1 MSEPTPSNPTPSN
14 LTPSNPT
21 PSNLTPSNPAPHTA
35 NPDIAALYL
44 VTVVTVYDAGAW
56 RPAHQVAAR
65 LGTLH
70 VITAWNPGDE
80 RPSREENDLANR
92 ALRAELEAL
101 NLAARGLAPLP
112 ALGSDPNSPH
122 AEESWAVTG
131 LDDRAAREL
140 GAKYGQVAVF
150 RITAARQ
157 TVLGC
162 DEEWE
167 VGRGCRAE

>member
-1 MSEPTPSNPTPSN
+1 MH
-14 LTPSNPT
+14 
-21 PSNLTPSNPAPHTA
+21 PAP
-35 NPDIAALYL
+35 PDIAHLYL
-44 VTVVTVYDAGAW
+44 ATIVTIHDAGAW
-56 RPAHQVAAR
+56 HPAHQVAAR

-80 RPSREENDLANR
+80 RPSREENDRANR
-92 ALRAELEAL
+92 ALRADLEA
-101 NLAARGLAPLP
+101 RGFAPLP

-122 AEESWAVTG
+122 AEESWAATG

-140 GAKYGQVAVF
+140 GAKYRQVAVF
-150 RITAARQ
+150 RITADTQ

-167 VGRGCRAE
+167 VTRRGP

>member
-1 MSEPTPSNPTPSN
+1 MH
-14 LTPSNPT
+14 
-21 PSNLTPSNPAPHTA
+21 PAP
-35 NPDIAALYL
+35 PDIAHLYL
-44 VTVVTVYDAGAW
+44 ATIVTIHDAGAW
-56 RPAHQVAAR
+56 HPAHQVAAR

-80 RPSREENDLANR
+80 RPSREENDRANR
-92 ALRAELEAL
+92 ALRADLEAL
-101 NLAARGLAPLP
+101 NLEARGLAPLP

-131 LDDRAAREL
+131 LDDRTAREL
-140 GAKYGQVAVF
+140 GAKYRQVAVF
-150 RITAARQ
+150 RITADTQ

-167 VGRGCRAE
+167 VTRRGP

>member
-1 MSEPTPSNPTPSN
+1 MSEPTPSNP
-14 LTPSNPT
+14 
-21 PSNLTPSNPAPHTA
+21 TPSNPAPHTA

-44 VTVVTVYDAGAW
+44 ATVVTIHDAGAW
-56 RPAHQVAAR
+56 RPAHEVAAR

-122 AEESWAVTG
+122 AEESWAVTS

-140 GAKYGQVAVF
+140 GAKYRQVAMS
-150 RITAARQ
+150 RITRERQ

-167 VGRGCRAE
+167 YSSEALHDAKQP

>member
-1 MSEPTPSNPTPSN
+1 MRSEAVRSCRHANLSSTSDRLATPHHAPEIAVLYFVRI
-14 LTPSNPT
+14 LT
-21 PSNLTPSNPAPHTA
+21 
-35 NPDIAALYL
+35 
-44 VTVVTVYDAGAW
+44 VRDAGAW
-56 RPAHQVAAR
+56 HPAHQVAAR

-80 RPSREENDLANR
+80 RPSREENDRANR
-92 ALRAELEAL
+92 ALRADLEAL
-101 NLAARGLAPLP
+101 NLEARGLAPLP

-131 LDDRAAREL
+131 LDDRTAREL
-140 GAKYGQVAVF
+140 GAKYRQVAVF
-150 RITAARQ
+150 RITADTQ

-167 VGRGCRAE
+167 LGRECRAE

>member
-1 MSEPTPSNPTPSN
+1 MSESTPSNPTPSN
-14 LTPSNPT
+14 A
-21 PSNLTPSNPAPHTA
+21 APHTA

-44 VTVVTVYDAGAW
+44 VTVVTVHDEGAW
-56 RPAHQVAAR
+56 HPAHEVAAR

-80 RPSREENDLANR
+80 RPSREENDRANR

-122 AEESWAVTG
+122 AEESWAATG
-131 LDDRAAREL
+131 LDDRAAREI

-162 DEEWE
+162 FADWE
-167 VGRGCRAE
+167 LGREV

>member
-1 MSEPTPSNPTPSN
+1 MSER
-14 LTPSNPT
+14 
-21 PSNLTPSNPAPHTA
+21 TPSNPAPHTA

-44 VTVVTVYDAGAW
+44 ATVVTIHDAGAW
-56 RPAHQVAAR
+56 RPAHEVAAR

-80 RPSREENDLANR
+80 RPSREVNDSANE
-92 ALRAELEAL
+92 ALRAE
-101 NLAARGLAPLP
+101 LAARGLAPLP

-131 LDDRAAREL
+131 LDDRDAREL
-140 GAKYGQVAVF
+140 GAKYRQVAVF

-162 DEEWE
+162 FADWE
-167 VGRGCRAE
+167 LGREV

>member
-1 MSEPTPSNPTPSN
+1 MSESTPSNPTPSN
-14 LTPSNPT
+14 
-21 PSNLTPSNPAPHTA
+21 PAPNTA

-44 VTVVTVYDAGAW
+44 ATVVTVHDDGAW

-65 LGTLH
+65 LGALH

-80 RPSREENDLANR
+80 RPSREENDRANR
-92 ALRAELEAL
+92 ALRADLV
-101 NLAARGLAPLP
+101 ARGFAPLP

-140 GAKYGQVAVF
+140 GAKYRQVAVF
-150 RITAARQ
+150 RITAERQ

-162 DEEWE
+162 FADWE
-167 VGRGCRAE
+167 LGRGA

>member
-1 MSEPTPSNPTPSN
+1 MHPTP
-14 LTPSNPT
+14 
-21 PSNLTPSNPAPHTA
+21 
-35 NPDIAALYL
+35 PDIAALYL
-44 VTVVTVYDAGAW
+44 ATIVTIHDEGAW
-56 RPAHQVAAR
+56 HPAHQVAAR

-80 RPSREENDLANR
+80 RPSREENDRANR
-92 ALRAELEAL
+92 ALRAELE
-101 NLAARGLAPLP
+101 ARGLAPLP

-131 LDDRAAREL
+131 LDDRTAREL
-140 GAKYGQVAVF
+140 GAKYRQVAVF
-150 RITAARQ
+150 RITADTQ

-167 VGRGCRAE
+167 LGRECRAE

>member
-1 MSEPTPSNPTPSN
+1 MSTTP
-14 LTPSNPT
+14 
-21 PSNLTPSNPAPHTA
+21 
-35 NPDIAALYL
+35 PDIAHLYL
-44 VTVVTVYDAGAW
+44 ATIVTIQDAGTW
-56 RPAHQVAAR
+56 HPAHQVAAR

-80 RPSREENDLANR
+80 RPSREENDGANR

-162 DEEWE
+162 FADWE
-167 VGRGCRAE
+167 LGREV